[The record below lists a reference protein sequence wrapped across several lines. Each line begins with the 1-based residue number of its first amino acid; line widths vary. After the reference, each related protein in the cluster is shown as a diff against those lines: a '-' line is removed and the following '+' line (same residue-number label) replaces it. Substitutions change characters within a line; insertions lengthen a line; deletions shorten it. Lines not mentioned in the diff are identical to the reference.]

1 MSTSS
6 QVGVYR
12 RVHFDTSIAKSPCN
26 GPTVTRK
33 PVNDDYYIRMVF
45 AEKKMWIKSSMTSQD
60 ESEMS
65 DQERCEAQRHIRFEP
80 ETKTVHQN
88 HHVNDQYYHR
98 MVAIE
103 TKIRHDANAE
113 IDSSEEEPQGAQ
125 NHIRFVDTLKTSLY
139 KGAEVTHKSKIEE
152 YYRRMVAIESKMWQE
167 ANFGEQ
173 AEAEKFE
180 EAPQDALR
188 RVRFQDSV
196 SKSSPNNIKLHK
208 NNSKNQLY
216 DRMVKLETK
225 IWIEGGD
232 NTQSNADDKS
242 EDEMSPIEANH
253 FQYRNGKPE
262 I

>member
-1 MSTSS
+1 MPVFS
-6 QVGVYR
+6 QFGASG
-12 RVHFDTSIAKSPCN
+12 RVHFDTSVAESPCN

-33 PVNDDYYIRMVF
+33 PVNNDYYLRMVF
-45 AEKKMWIKSSMTSQD
+45 AEKKMWIKSIMISQN

-65 DQERCEAQRHIRFEP
+65 DQERCEAQRHIQFEP
-80 ETKTVHQN
+80 ETKAVHQD
-88 HHVNDQYYHR
+88 HHMNKQYYHR

-113 IDSSEEEPQGAQ
+113 IGSSEEESRGAR
-125 NHIRFVDTLKTSLY
+125 NHIRFVDAPRSSPC
-139 KGAEVTHKSKIEE
+139 KGVEVTHKSEVE
-152 YYRRMVAIESKMWQE
+152 DYYRRMVAIESKMWEE
-167 ANFGEQ
+167 ANSRERT
-173 AEAEKFE
+173 EAEMLE
-180 EAPQDALR
+180 EASHDVLR
-188 RVRFQDSV
+188 RVRFQDTV
-196 SKSSPNNIKLHK
+196 SKLSLSSTKPNK
-208 NNSKNQLY
+208 NNAKNQLY

-253 FQYRNGKPE
+253 LQSRNGKTE